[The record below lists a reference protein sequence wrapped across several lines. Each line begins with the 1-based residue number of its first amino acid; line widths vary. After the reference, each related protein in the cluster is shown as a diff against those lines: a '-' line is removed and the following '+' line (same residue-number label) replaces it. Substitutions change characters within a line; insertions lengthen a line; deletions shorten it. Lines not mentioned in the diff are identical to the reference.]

1 VPVTFSAHVPP
12 DRDDEKVGSRNYA
25 KFEGSPQGCG
35 AARFMEEVTMNTAR
49 NALAMD
55 DVCFVARRILAMIK
69 DPRTNAERMGR
80 VIDSVEPLAAMILD
94 TANDIFGDRGRVST
108 AAQAITVIG
117 FNRLEAITRRFLYS
131 EFARLSELESEGRPA
146 FGLAQARHGDARAR
160 GAARDH
166 PRAGSPRR
174 HAVRGARVTSGEAR
188 GPPSGC
194 IMLRA
199 CPMPPERA

>member
-1 VPVTFSAHVPP
+1 
-12 DRDDEKVGSRNYA
+12 
-25 KFEGSPQGCG
+25 
-35 AARFMEEVTMNTAR
+35 MEEVTMNTAR

-131 EFARLSELESEGRPA
+131 EFARLSELESVGALPSDS
-146 FGLAQARHGDARAR
+146 LKRAMETPVPVELPEIIR
-160 GAARDH
+160 VQEV
-166 PRAGSPRR
+166 RAGMRY
-174 HAVRGARVTSGEAR
+174 AALA
-188 GPPSGC
+188 
-194 IMLRA
+194 
-199 CPMPPERA
+199 

>member
-1 VPVTFSAHVPP
+1 
-12 DRDDEKVGSRNYA
+12 
-25 KFEGSPQGCG
+25 
-35 AARFMEEVTMNTAR
+35 MNTAR

-131 EFARLSELESEGRPA
+131 EFARLSELESVGALPSDSLKRAKETPVPVELPDLKGRESIR
-146 FGLAQARHGDARAR
+146 AQRCSDR
-160 GAARDH
+160 
-166 PRAGSPRR
+166 
-174 HAVRGARVTSGEAR
+174 
-188 GPPSGC
+188 
-194 IMLRA
+194 
-199 CPMPPERA
+199 